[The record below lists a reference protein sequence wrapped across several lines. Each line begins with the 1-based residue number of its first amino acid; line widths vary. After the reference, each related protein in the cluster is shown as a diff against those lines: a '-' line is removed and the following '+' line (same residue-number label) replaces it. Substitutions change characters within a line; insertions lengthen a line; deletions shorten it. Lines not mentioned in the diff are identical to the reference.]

1 MSIDIDNS
9 MPFGDFRAAS
19 EAERVIRM
27 IEAVKK
33 KMKPLPD
40 SYSIGLRNL
49 VTKMLRK
56 DFNERPS
63 IIEILNMPILQKTL
77 VSYLKSE
84 KFKKEVAKILN

>member
-1 MSIDIDNS
+1 
-9 MPFGDFRAAS
+9 MPFGDFRANN

-33 KMKPLPD
+33 KMKPLPET
-40 SYSIGLRNL
+40 YSFGLRNL

-63 IIEILNMPILQKTL
+63 IIEILSMPILRRSL
-77 VSYLKSE
+77 IGYLKSE
-84 KFKKEVAKILN
+84 KFRKEVAMILNKD